1 MITPANPDINQ
12 TVTIKDFAS
21 QKFSTIGRFT
31 AIGDLL
37 PEIPAELRFEKATSD
52 DIPADAVEFRL
63 QAAEGQDND
72 KCRNRMRLFSKRL
85 PRAAQLEDCS
95 YIFVVSLSESG
106 GDFVCRWQSSN
117 AQASIAQEPPTIL
130 APPATIAVP
139 PALLPG
145 VVGSGIAGTMCGN
158 GVGSG
163 HSQRQTGGEYRSV
176 VYSTQGGVQGCGAQ
190 GFSGQGVGDRGFGGQ
205 DFGGQGHGGF
215 GGSRCSNYSYGGGG
229 GNYGG
234 GGGGSSYGG
243 VGGSGNYGGGGD
255 GGGSG
260 GGSYGGGGGSGN
272 YGGGDGGGGGYGD
285 GGVCRHCGGG
295 RGGGSYGGVGGSG
308 NYGGGGDGGGGGGGS
323 YGGVG
328 GSRNYGGGGDGGGGG
343 GGSYSGGGDSRYCG
357 GGSGSHGGGRGYTE
371 ASPPSSRARP
381 VPSDE
386 PAPQRPR
393 LESNSQHTAHRT
405 ARGGVLVSTR
415 PKQRLEGIVV
425 NLVQLVLP
433 EPEQRHVVVY
443 TYDVKFCSFDPKLVL
458 SRTKQQAIFK
468 GRVQPI
474 LERSLLPNGGRV
486 THYDGRGLLWT
497 TREIDFKLLPA
508 DEGWTSEDEQV
519 TWRQFGRPSE
529 GDDANLPTVKLQMVL
544 KRVGNPLALRDL
556 HADARKQEFVTMLTG
571 AMESTSATNY
581 RLIGNAFFD
590 PRALLMGMRAPLC
603 CMPNGPPA
611 RKGDEEWSLAYP
623 IGQLQG
629 KEVQLNSGYKQ
640 TLVHMNGALFV
651 QLDLGFKVTCTRQA
665 AGDEPR
671 CLPFAL
677 ARSPLLLTVVGSLPT
692 HRRHR
697 GRWCGNGCERSS
709 QGAAHR

>member
-12 TVTIKDFAS
+12 SVTIKDFAS

-95 YIFVVSLSESG
+95 YIFAVSLSESG

-190 GFSGQGVGDRGFGGQ
+190 GFSGQGFGDRGFGGP

-215 GGSRCSNYSYGGGG
+215 GGSRCGNYGSYGGGG
-229 GNYGG
+229 
-234 GGGGSSYGG
+234 
-243 VGGSGNYGGGGD
+243 D
-255 GGGSG
+255 GGSG

-285 GGVCRHCGGG
+285 GGVSRNCGGG

-323 YGGVG
+323 
-328 GSRNYGGGGDGGGGG
+328 SGGGGG
-343 GGSYSGGGDSRYCG
+343 SRYCG

-443 TYDVKFCSFDPKLVL
+443 TYDVKFSSFDPKLVL

-486 THYDGRGLLWT
+486 THYDGRALLWT
-497 TREIDFKLLPA
+497 TREIDFRLLPA

-603 CMPNGPPA
+603 RMPNGPPA

>member
-12 TVTIKDFAS
+12 SVTIKDFAS

-95 YIFVVSLSESG
+95 YIFAVSLSESG

-190 GFSGQGVGDRGFGGQ
+190 GFSGQGFGDRGFGGP

-215 GGSRCSNYSYGGGG
+215 GGSRCGNYGSYGGGG
-229 GNYGG
+229 
-234 GGGGSSYGG
+234 
-243 VGGSGNYGGGGD
+243 D
-255 GGGSG
+255 GGSG
-260 GGSYGGGGGSGN
+260 GGSYGGGGG
-272 YGGGDGGGGGYGD
+272 
-285 GGVCRHCGGG
+285 
-295 RGGGSYGGVGGSG
+295 
-308 NYGGGGDGGGGGGGS
+308 
-323 YGGVG
+323 
-328 GSRNYGGGGDGGGGG
+328 
-343 GGSYSGGGDSRYCG
+343 SRYCG

-443 TYDVKFCSFDPKLVL
+443 TYDVKFSSFDPKLVL

-486 THYDGRGLLWT
+486 THYDGRALLWT
-497 TREIDFKLLPA
+497 TREIDFRLLPA

-603 CMPNGPPA
+603 RMPNGPPA

>member
-1 MITPANPDINQ
+1 
-12 TVTIKDFAS
+12 
-21 QKFSTIGRFT
+21 
-31 AIGDLL
+31 
-37 PEIPAELRFEKATSD
+37 
-52 DIPADAVEFRL
+52 
-63 QAAEGQDND
+63 
-72 KCRNRMRLFSKRL
+72 
-85 PRAAQLEDCS
+85 
-95 YIFVVSLSESG
+95 
-106 GDFVCRWQSSN
+106 
-117 AQASIAQEPPTIL
+117 
-130 APPATIAVP
+130 
-139 PALLPG
+139 
-145 VVGSGIAGTMCGN
+145 
-158 GVGSG
+158 
-163 HSQRQTGGEYRSV
+163 
-176 VYSTQGGVQGCGAQ
+176 
-190 GFSGQGVGDRGFGGQ
+190 
-205 DFGGQGHGGF
+205 
-215 GGSRCSNYSYGGGG
+215 
-229 GNYGG
+229 
-234 GGGGSSYGG
+234 
-243 VGGSGNYGGGGD
+243 
-255 GGGSG
+255 
-260 GGSYGGGGGSGN
+260 
-272 YGGGDGGGGGYGD
+272 
-285 GGVCRHCGGG
+285 
-295 RGGGSYGGVGGSG
+295 
-308 NYGGGGDGGGGGGGS
+308 
-323 YGGVG
+323 
-328 GSRNYGGGGDGGGGG
+328 
-343 GGSYSGGGDSRYCG
+343 
-357 GGSGSHGGGRGYTE
+357 
-371 ASPPSSRARP
+371 
-381 VPSDE
+381 
-386 PAPQRPR
+386 
-393 LESNSQHTAHRT
+393 
-405 ARGGVLVSTR
+405 VLVSTR

-443 TYDVKFCSFDPKLVL
+443 TYDVKFSSFDPKLVL

-677 ARSPLLLTVVGSLPT
+677 ACSPLLLTVVGSLPT

>member
-215 GGSRCSNYSYGGGG
+215 GGSRCGNYSYGGGG

-285 GGVCRHCGGG
+285 GGV
-295 RGGGSYGGVGGSG
+295 
-308 NYGGGGDGGGGGGGS
+308 
-323 YGGVG
+323 
-328 GSRNYGGGGDGGGGG
+328 
-343 GGSYSGGGDSRYCG
+343 SRYCG

-603 CMPNGPPA
+603 RMRNGPPA